1 MDKALTADN
10 CHAFIKELAEL
21 GGVHYVDPD
30 LIIHSSAD
38 DAPVSVKT
46 GIPPKRKP
54 IAVFKVG
61 MKAGDYVVLNPFTDV
76 VVSSPERAWFTNKM
90 CAITG
95 ALLSHLVCQVIRVG
109 LEKSKDAGYKAN
121 KFVSRWAD
129 KIDQKLLDEARRID
143 PTEWGKIVYDRS
155 KRTAQLQSDVGLEQ
169 TKNKYANKIRKAS
182 WPVFVD
188 MIKTLLGLPQN
199 KKPESLMYET
209 KIASIPKIDAI
220 LHLLVTILER
230 LDDPIKIFTDIKIN
244 VKSLRGHVDNLQAYV
259 EATSWFAS
267 GTGTADAEAAVV
279 PTAVAPWK
287 DQSTAIVDPTIKAVA
302 AVSVPGSDNAGSA
315 DAAMIASLTPVGVIY
330 NPAYGNPATATVPE
344 GIRPVMDAGV
354 PGDIPVV
361 VPVGSYIPPAN
372 YNY

>member
-1 MDKALTADN
+1 MDKALTAEN
-10 CHAFIKELAEL
+10 CHEFIKELAEL

-30 LIIHSSAD
+30 LIIHSALD
-38 DAPVSVKT
+38 DTPVSVKT

-54 IAVFKVG
+54 VAIFKVG

-76 VVSSPERAWFTNKM
+76 ALNSPERAWFTNKM

-95 ALLSHLVCQVIRVG
+95 SLISHLVNQIIRTG
-109 LEKSKDAGYKAN
+109 LDKSKDAGYKAN
-121 KFVSRWAD
+121 KFVSRWVE
-129 KIDQKLLDEARRID
+129 KIDEKLLDEARRID
-143 PTEWGKIVYDRS
+143 PTEWAKIVYDRT
-155 KRTAQLQSDVGLEQ
+155 KRTAQLQSDVGLDV

-220 LHLLVTILER
+220 LHLLISVLER
-230 LDDPIKIFTDIKIN
+230 LDNPIKIFTDIKID
-244 VKSLRGHVDNLQAYV
+244 VKSLRKHIDNLEAYV

-279 PTAVAPWK
+279 PVSVPPWQ
-287 DQSTAIVDPTIKAVA
+287 DQSTAIVDPTVKAAA
-302 AVSVPGSDNAGSA
+302 AVIVPGSEASGSA
-315 DAAMIASLTPVGVIY
+315 DLATIANLTPVGVIY
-330 NPAYGNPATATVPE
+330 NETYGNPATVQVPQ
-344 GIRPVMDAGV
+344 GLRPA
-354 PGDIPVV
+354 GDIGIDPNVPVV
-361 VPVGSYIPPAN
+361 VPVGSYIPPPN